1 MQFII
6 TLTQTCFIKIAPP
19 LAVAVMKKL
28 YVPDIGYKSMKLT
41 TNYDDPSVNEICG
54 VYPELEEANTT
65 SCLITAQLF
74 VSFDVKL
81 SNVNEGI
88 FTLS

>member
-1 MQFII
+1 
-6 TLTQTCFIKIAPP
+6 
-19 LAVAVMKKL
+19 
-28 YVPDIGYKSMKLT
+28 MKLT

-54 VYPELEEANTT
+54 AYPELEEANTT
-65 SCLITAQLF
+65 SCLITAQLL
-74 VSFDVKL
+74 VSFDVKF

>member
-1 MQFII
+1 
-6 TLTQTCFIKIAPP
+6 
-19 LAVAVMKKL
+19 MKKL

-54 VYPELEEANTT
+54 VYTELEEENTT
-65 SCLITAQLF
+65 SCLMTAQLI

-81 SNVNEGI
+81 SKVNEGI